1 MIRWILGILCV
12 MVLAAIVGADCLTCG
27 QGDQIRSN
35 LKGLFNSRGQL
46 GPAPERMQDKR
57 P

>member
-1 MIRWILGILCV
+1 MIRWILGILAV
-12 MVLAAIVGADCLTCG
+12 MILAAVVGADCLTCG

-35 LKGLFNSRGQL
+35 IKQLFNPRPI
-46 GPAPERMQDKR
+46 GPTPERMQDKR